1 MTVTSCC
8 SALGS
13 SIVNIKYFAEANI
26 AAATIFQM
34 IERIP
39 SIDSTDPKGE
49 TINDVK
55 GELEF
60 KDTDF
65 AYPTR
70 PDNLV
75 LRKFNLKVIPRQT
88 VGLVG
93 GSGSGKST
101 VINLLERFYDPLGGE
116 VLLDGINIKTL
127 QLKWLRKQMALV
139 SQEPILFA
147 TSIKEN
153 ILFGKAEASEEEIIQ
168 AAKAANAHNFIT
180 QLPDGY
186 DTLVGQMSFAYA
198 LAYLCQYFLGIF
210 SVCKRTLCIFRWVNL
225 EFRCLEGRNRGF
237 PLQEHC
243 S

>member
-1 MTVTSCC
+1 
-8 SALGS
+8 
-13 SIVNIKYFAEANI
+13 
-26 AAATIFQM
+26 M

-39 SIDSTDPKGE
+39 SIDSTDLQGE
-49 TINDVK
+49 IIDDVK

-60 KDTDF
+60 KDIDF

-75 LRKFNLKVIPRQT
+75 FKKFNLKVIPRQT

-116 VLLDGINIKTL
+116 VLLDGVNIKTL

-147 TSIKEN
+147 ASIKEN

-186 DTLVGQMSFAYA
+186 DTLVSQMSLAYA
-198 LAYLCQYFLGIF
+198 LAYLRQ
-210 SVCKRTLCIFRWVNL
+210 
-225 EFRCLEGRNRGF
+225 
-237 PLQEHC
+237 
-243 S
+243 

>member
-1 MTVTSCC
+1 M
-8 SALGS
+8 GS
-13 SIVNIKYFAEANI
+13 SLVNIKYFAEANI

-210 SVCKRTLCIFRWVNL
+210 SVCKRTLCIFRWVN
-225 EFRCLEGRNRGF
+225 
-237 PLQEHC
+237 
-243 S
+243 